1 MWLDIYRAYTNH
13 PAEQDYDNTLHY
25 YNYVDMPTEQSVP
38 SFYPAKK
45 LKYFAKLRY
54 YTSHI

>member
-1 MWLDIYRAYTNH
+1 MDIYRAYTNH